1 VRVNASPEAVRLV
14 QERGGTLYVWARRAR
29 CCGGA
34 LTFLESSNEPSER
47 PFRRVPAEGI
57 ELYVDERL
65 EEPDELELAVGG
77 RRRKHVRAYL
87 NGCAY
92 VV

>member
-1 VRVNASPEAVRLV
+1 MRVNASPEAVRLV
-14 QERGGTLYVWARRAR
+14 QERGGKLYVWARRAR

-34 LTFLESSNEPSER
+34 LIFLESSSEPSER

-65 EEPDELELAVGG
+65 KEPDELELAVGG
-77 RRRKHVRAYL
+77 RRRKHVHAYF